1 MKWPFKDPDE
11 IQDYTVDWSRF
22 LGDYTIVSVQWYIR
36 DSDGTKVA
44 VNASETVD
52 GLTLA
57 AQTTT
62 DTVATARWANGTV
75 NKTYRVTCSIQYN
88 TALVAER
95 TIQLPIRER

>member
-22 LGDYTIVSVQWYIR
+22 LGHYTIVSVQWYIR
-36 DSDGTKVA
+36 DADGTKVA
-44 VNASETVD
+44 VNPSDTVD
-52 GLTLA
+52 GLTLS

-62 DTVATARWANGTV
+62 DTVATARWAHGTA

-88 TALVAER
+88 TSLVAER